1 MLFIIDMQ
9 NDYIDKDNGERYVKD
24 SEKIV
29 EGIIHKIKKSEEKGE
44 YIFYTVD
51 IPIQDDNLIIGNNR
65 QNLTNNKKGIEIQ
78 EMKLD
83 KEEKWGCRLYED
95 LKPYLDKH
103 EKVKKSY
110 YAIPPE
116 TLLEF
121 QQRFKDQNH
130 VIEEIEFVGVETH
143 ICVLA
148 NAICM
153 QSAFPHADIVIHQSL
168 CKSKDNKDHE
178 IALKIME
185 NLGMKV
191 RREKDEIIQ

>member
-1 MLFIIDMQ
+1 MLFVIDMQ
-9 NDYIDKDNGERYVKD
+9 NDYIDKDNGKRYVKD

-29 EGIIHKIKKSEEKGE
+29 EGIINKIKRSEEKGE
-44 YIFYTVD
+44 YIFYTID
-51 IPIQDDNLIIGNNR
+51 IPIQEESYEQSLSNDIISIN
-65 QNLTNNKKGIEIQ
+65 IQ
-78 EMKLD
+78 EIKSD
-83 KEEKWGCRLYED
+83 KEEKWGCQPYED
-95 LKPYLDKH
+95 LKSYLDKH

-116 TLLEF
+116 TLFDF
-121 QQRFKDQNH
+121 QRRFKDQNH

-153 QSAFPHADIVIHQSL
+153 QSAFPEANIVIHERL
-168 CKSKDNKDHE
+168 CKSKDKKDHE

-185 NLGMKV
+185 NLGMKI
-191 RREKDEIIQ
+191 RRDKNEIIK

>member
-1 MLFIIDMQ
+1 MLFVIDMQ

-29 EGIIHKIKKSEEKGE
+29 EGIINKIKRCEEKGE

-51 IPIQDDNLIIGNNR
+51 IPIQKDNFKIDNNEESPS
-65 QNLTNNKKGIEIQ
+65 NDLKSIKIQ
-78 EMKLD
+78 EKKSD
-83 KEEKWGCRLYED
+83 NEEKWSCEPYED
-95 LKPYLDKH
+95 LKSYLNKH

-153 QSAFPHADIVIHQSL
+153 QSAFPQANIVIHERL
-168 CKSKDNKDHE
+168 CKSKDEKDHE

-185 NLGMKV
+185 NLGMRV
-191 RREKDEIIQ
+191 RREKDEIIK